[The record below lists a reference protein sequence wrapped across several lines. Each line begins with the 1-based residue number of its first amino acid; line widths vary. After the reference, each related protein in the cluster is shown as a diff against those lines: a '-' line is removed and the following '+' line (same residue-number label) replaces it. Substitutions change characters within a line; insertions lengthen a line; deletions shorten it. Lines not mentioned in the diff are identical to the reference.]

1 MERTI
6 AIIII
11 FFVSLLLLALIF
23 ALFLQPATV
32 ETTKIRYGQ
41 CVVMQNKTTGA
52 IDCYGCVA
60 DKCKDATDDWVLYQ
74 QVSSAT
80 TYTCVEATDGC
91 QLVK

>member
-11 FFVSLLLLALIF
+11 FFVSLLVIALIF

-41 CVVMQNKTTGA
+41 CVVMQSKSTGT
-52 IDCYGCVA
+52 IDCYGCVG
-60 DKCKDATDDWVLYQ
+60 DKCKDATNDWVLYQ
-74 QVSSAT
+74 QVT
-80 TYTCVEATDGC
+80 PEVTYACIETSNGC
-91 QLVK
+91 ELVK